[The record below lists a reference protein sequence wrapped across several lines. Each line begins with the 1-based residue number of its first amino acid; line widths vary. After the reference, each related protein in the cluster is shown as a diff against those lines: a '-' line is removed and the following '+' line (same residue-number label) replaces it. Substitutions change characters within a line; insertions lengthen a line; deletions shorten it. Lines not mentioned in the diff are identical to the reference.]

1 MRNVGLVIIFFILIL
16 IFIIVGKQT
25 PPNTLTVVE
34 RVPPIDVLVKSS
46 QSSPSATPTIKRVR
60 QEAFT
65 IERVLVKKR
74 DDDKKAGDVHSR
86 LVNRSFTIDGLTSG
100 VSPDALH
107 LIFEHRVEIVGI
119 LVSVDHSDQDVVLS
133 EFAATINAENSG
145 YVGNT
150 RQDALIHTSYSCARN
165 TTCPGKTDEHLWFGK
180 NSGIEVSAG
189 GWISF
194 GAFQTNAGSSKSLT
208 EPEFIVWYRW
218 LE

>member
-1 MRNVGLVIIFFILIL
+1 MVIILFILIVAA
-16 IFIIVGKQT
+16 FVVGNRSSSNAPARAEKA
-25 PPNTLTVVE
+25 PPV
-34 RVPPIDVLVKSS
+34 DVSVKLS
-46 QSSPSATPTIKRVR
+46 QASPSASPVIKRVR
-60 QEAFT
+60 QDTFT
-65 IERVLVKKR
+65 IEKILVKKR

-86 LVNRSFTIDGLTSG
+86 LVNHSFSIDGLTSG

-107 LIFEHRVEIVGI
+107 LVFENKVEIVGTV
-119 LVSVDHSDQDVVLS
+119 VSVDHSDRDVILS
-133 EFAATINAENSG
+133 EFSATINAENSG

-150 RQDALIHTSYSCARN
+150 KQDSLIHTSYTCARG

-180 NSGIEVSAG
+180 NSGIELDAG

-194 GAFQTNAGSSKSLT
+194 GAYQINAGSSKSLT